1 MRRFSIILL
10 IALVSCS
17 PKGYWIDS
25 DSYRAKKPNYKLQNK
40 SFSQSKL
47 VDTGSM
53 YLDVDSLITADGKV
67 LKSAIGFDLDGRAFL
82 NSYDTSSLAF
92 QNANSN
98 TITTA
103 QQVGYYRV
111 DGFEIEFERLTPY
124 DYGQY
129 ILWTGRIK
137 GDSIVFTY
145 RNFLNK
151 DRTYTFIKSS
161 LPKE

>member
-1 MRRFSIILL
+1 M
-10 IALVSCS
+10 
-17 PKGYWIDS
+17 
-25 DSYRAKKPNYKLQNK
+25 
-40 SFSQSKL
+40 
-47 VDTGSM
+47 DTGSM